1 MPYLHRY
8 GQTNRYD
15 YGYACW
21 CSWKFCKN
29 RIRWLKECSSMV
41 YNVINISSL
50 TTDRH
55 KDPFWEKTGKIF
67 DISLTFGILLI
78 TSAKKKAAKKRCY
91 SELGAWI
98 KGIKNHFWCC
108 TTCKGDVKLLT
119 EKWICILYHI
129 KNVHEWEDHS
139 LFKECAHR
147 EYTLHEMKLKAWL
160 KESSFGYAALK
171 KLF

>member
-1 MPYLHRY
+1 
-8 GQTNRYD
+8 
-15 YGYACW
+15 
-21 CSWKFCKN
+21 
-29 RIRWLKECSSMV
+29 MV
-41 YNVINISSL
+41 YNGINISSL

-108 TTCKGDVKLLT
+108 TTCKGYVKLLT